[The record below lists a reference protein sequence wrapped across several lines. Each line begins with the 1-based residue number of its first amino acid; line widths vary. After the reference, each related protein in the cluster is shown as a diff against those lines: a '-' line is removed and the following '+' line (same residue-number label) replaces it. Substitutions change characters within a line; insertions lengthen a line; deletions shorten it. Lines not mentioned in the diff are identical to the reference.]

1 MERVDHPEKGYF
13 EINIDNI
20 DTFIELIRPDKENL
34 KEYLNY
40 TNKNLIFRGQENSNW
55 ELTPNLFRSIPHFIA
70 RKFDGLAFLEWS
82 YLHSFVKACDL
93 NGVQIPY
100 DSMVF
105 RNEFLNEF
113 PNSCALAPMKWP
125 LKEYYELL
133 SFAQHYGI
141 STQLLDWTH
150 QPLVACYFAA
160 SNVIKNYD
168 ISGSFSIWCLDI
180 EKINLLNDFQKKNIE
195 IINVPKSLNQ
205 NISSQQ
211 GCFTL
216 VRQEV
221 TRESQCTF
229 CEEKNRI
236 KEVILVNDL
245 VAKKRQHTMLA
256 KINLPNKFANNVL
269 KFCDSY
275 SINATTIFRG
285 IFGAAQHVQD
295 GINKNRFNE
304 YLIEKTST

>member
-1 MERVDHPEKGYF
+1 MKRVDHPECGYF
-13 EINIDNI
+13 EINIDHI
-20 DTFIELIRPDKENL
+20 DDFIELIRPDKENL
-34 KEYLNY
+34 RPYLNY
-40 TNKNLIFRGQENSNW
+40 TNKKLIFRGQENSKW

-70 RKFDGLAFLEWS
+70 RKFDGLAFIEWT

-105 RNEFLNEF
+105 RNDFLNEF
-113 PNSCALAPMKWP
+113 PNSCALAPTKWP
-125 LKEYYELL
+125 LSEYYELL

-141 STQLLDWTH
+141 STQLLDWSY

-160 SNVIKNYD
+160 SNVVKSNNIQ
-168 ISGSFSIWCLDI
+168 GEFSIWCMDI

-195 IINVPKSLNQ
+195 IIDVPKSLNQ

-216 VRQEV
+216 VRQDV
-221 TRESQCTF
+221 TRGSHCTF

-236 KEVILVNDL
+236 KEVTLVNNL
-245 VAKKRQHTMLA
+245 VAKKQQHTMLA
-256 KINLPNKFANNVL
+256 KINLPNNFANDVL
-269 KFCDSY
+269 DFCDAY

-285 IFGAAQHVQD
+285 VTGASQHVKD
-295 GINKNRFNE
+295 GINKNKFKDNLRMGN
-304 YLIEKTST
+304 

>member
-1 MERVDHPEKGYF
+1 MERVDHPEKGYC

-20 DTFIELIRPDKENL
+20 DDFVELIRPDKENL
-34 KEYLNY
+34 KPHLNY
-40 TNKNLIFRGQENSNW
+40 STKNLIFRGQENSNW
-55 ELTPNLFRSIPHFIA
+55 ELTPKLFRSIPHFVA
-70 RKFDGLAFLEWS
+70 RSFDGLAFIEWA

-105 RNEFLNEF
+105 RDEFLKDF
-113 PNSCALAPMKWP
+113 PNCCALHPSQWP

-141 STQLLDWTH
+141 STQLLDWSH

-160 SNVIKNYD
+160 SNVIKNKD
-168 ISGSFSIWCLDI
+168 ITGKFSIWCLDI

-195 IINVPKSLNQ
+195 IINVPRSLNQ

-216 VRQEV
+216 VRQGV
-221 TRESQCTF
+221 TRGSKSTF

-236 KEVILVNDL
+236 KEVMLVNDL
-245 VAKKRQHTMLA
+245 TSQKRQHTMLL
-256 KINLPNKFANNVL
+256 KINLPNKYAPNLL

-285 IFGAAQHVQD
+285 IDGAAKHVQD
-295 GINKNRFNE
+295 GIYIHDFKS
-304 YLIEKTST
+304 YLRDEGIA